1 MKDGS
6 TRELK
11 TRDTDGLFGQ
21 FMTKFQASLV
31 ILNGPATG
39 TDCTIDSQRLV
50 IGRGPGVDLA
60 LDDSAMSREHAALEF
75 SGRGFQLSD
84 LGSTNG
90 VMVNGSKV
98 TVADLKHADKIHI
111 GEHQFQFVIEERAH
125 TPTHVLPGK

>member
-50 IGRGPGVDLA
+50 IGRGPGVDLHA
-60 LDDSAMSREHAALEF
+60 L
-75 SGRGFQLSD
+75 GR
-84 LGSTNG
+84 
-90 VMVNGSKV
+90 
-98 TVADLKHADKIHI
+98 
-111 GEHQFQFVIEERAH
+111 
-125 TPTHVLPGK
+125 LPGIQNRCEHR